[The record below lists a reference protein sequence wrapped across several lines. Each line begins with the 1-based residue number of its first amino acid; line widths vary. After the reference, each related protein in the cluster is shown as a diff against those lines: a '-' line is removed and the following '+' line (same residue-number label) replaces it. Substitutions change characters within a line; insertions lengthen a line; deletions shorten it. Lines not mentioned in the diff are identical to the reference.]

1 MYCQKCRTPLKL
13 DSSLE
18 HLNPSSFKI
27 LVDSTPSLPSQTP
40 QPPKTLA
47 ARERRDIYDKAAQNA
62 GPAQQKRSI
71 PAPQKSTANFN
82 PAMSYVML
90 SESQLGPLSPEEQS
104 PSKKAP
110 EKDAKSS
117 DHDSTSLSAEME
129 RSLRLWEILSSR
141 SDIDHPICSECTDML
156 LAGLQQRQT
165 TANRERQAYAEFL
178 KKAKEHVP
186 SEEEQRQAR
195 QALAAAKQQEQKAL
209 QELEALEAEKAAME
223 EEIAALNREEAE
235 LEEEEAAFW
244 RERNEFDDTV
254 TKFRDQND
262 SLLNQLQF
270 DTKLLETLQ
279 RTNVY
284 NDSFCIDHDGPF
296 GTINGLRLGKL
307 ADHSVEWPE
316 INAAWGLCVL
326 LLTVVAEKLGYTFHG
341 YRPLPIGSTSKIEKL
356 EYPANDQSRSA
367 KPKVTTLDLF
377 CNSDLPLGLGF
388 LHRGFDNAMVAFLEC
403 LRQLGEHV
411 EQSPSYVG
419 ASALSRKLPYKIN
432 KDKIGDNSIKLGT
445 FNQEEAWTRACKY
458 TLTCCKFL
466 LAHAS
471 HVDDLKQDGQATRTQ
486 NPAHSWRVV
495 DDNSALASG
504 LALSSA
510 QPSFHI
516 KWRPEVVMD
525 LDDANGGIGNV
536 RGNIFDF
543 LSLAIL
549 TGSSIMLPSFQ
560 SRSAEDLSALWNG
573 KIPFDT
579 FFDTDH
585 FVATFAAACPKMDV
599 YMPSKDH
606 ALVPPLQNRYQMPS
620 MRQDILLE
628 AGTPGDVPS
637 TPAEAV
643 KNFNNWLSA
652 QPDYDS
658 KKTTLV
664 SVGRTLWEGLDT
676 RSLPAAVRRDFG
688 GSLRLIPKVRRLAAI
703 VTYNLALKY
712 HLHNIDPRLPYYP
725 SAFLG
730 AHLRT
735 ESDAKAAGWL
745 NDETAAAHANYT
757 GQTDAYLSQAAQQN
771 LPIIYVAS
779 GNETEISRFADKAW
793 HLHSFNVTSKASLL
807 SGSDLEALQNLSWDQ
822 QGLVDYEVLRRSSSL
837 AGFARSSFAFN
848 IAITRN
854 EFVDVNREALRLRP
868 QDLRREDVAF
878 DDGFSKIW
886 GRFPWQEVR
895 MLRGAWP

>member
-1 MYCQKCRTPLKL
+1 
-13 DSSLE
+13 
-18 HLNPSSFKI
+18 
-27 LVDSTPSLPSQTP
+27 
-40 QPPKTLA
+40 
-47 ARERRDIYDKAAQNA
+47 
-62 GPAQQKRSI
+62 
-71 PAPQKSTANFN
+71 
-82 PAMSYVML
+82 MSYVML
-90 SESQLGPLSPEEQS
+90 SESQLGPLSPEDPS
-104 PSKKAP
+104 PSKKVL

-117 DHDSTSLSAEME
+117 EQHDSSSLSADME
-129 RSLRLWEILSSR
+129 KSLRLWEILSSR
-141 SDIDHPICSECTDML
+141 SDIDHPICSECTDLL

-178 KKAKEHVP
+178 KKAKADVP

-195 QALAAAKQQEQKAL
+195 EALAAAKQQEQKAL
-209 QELEALEAEKAAME
+209 EELEALEAEKAAME

-254 TKFRDQND
+254 TKFREQND

-307 ADHSVEWPE
+307 ADHSVEWTE

-356 EYPANDQSRSA
+356 EYPANDQSRTG
-367 KPKVTTLDLF
+367 KPKITALDLF

-445 FNQEEAWTRACKY
+445 FNQEEAWTRACLAHVPHDCGELNSRSKGSEVP
-458 TLTCCKFL
+458 LGQKFL
-466 LAHAS
+466 RCTF
-471 HVDDLKQDGQATRTQ
+471 ATSACLFTHHIPLHNAWTIDRETFIQ
-486 NPAHSWRVV
+486 EWMENQIG
-495 DDNSALASG
+495 NSPNRSAIAL
-504 LALSSA
+504 LCRR
-510 QPSFHI
+510 PDI
-516 KWRPEVVMD
+516 KWRPDVVLD
-525 LDDANGGIGNV
+525 LDDANGGVGNV

-560 SRSAEDLSALWNG
+560 SRSAADLSALWNG

-585 FVATFAAACPKMDV
+585 FVATFAAACPKMDI

-606 ALVPPLQNRYQMPS
+606 SLVPPLQNRYGMPS
-620 MRQDILLE
+620 MRLDIHPETLD
-628 AGTPGDVPS
+628 TP
-637 TPAEAV
+637 TPNTPKGAV
-643 KNFNNWLSA
+643 DNFNHWLSV
-652 QPDYDS
+652 QPDYDPQ
-658 KKTTLV
+658 KTTLV
-664 SVGRTLWEGLDT
+664 SVGRSLWEGLDT
-676 RSLPAAVRRDFG
+676 RALPAAVRRDFG
-688 GSLRLIPKVRRLAAI
+688 GSLRLIPEVRRLAAI

-712 HLHNIDPRLPYYP
+712 HLHSIDPRLPYYK

-745 NDETAAAHANYT
+745 NDEGAAAHANYT
-757 GQTDAYLSQAAQQN
+757 GQTDAYLSQAVEHD
-771 LPIIYVAS
+771 LSVIYVAS
-779 GNETEISRFADKAW
+779 GNATEISRFTEKAW
-793 HLHSFNVTSKASLL
+793 HLHSFNVTSKSALL
-807 SGSDLEALQNLSWDQ
+807 SGSDLEALENLTWDQ

-854 EFVDVNREALRLRP
+854 EFVDVNQEALWLRP
-868 QDLRREDVAF
+868 EHLKKEDVAF
-878 DDGFSKIW
+878 EDGLSKIW
-886 GRFPWQEVR
+886 GRFPWQEKR

>member
-13 DSSLE
+13 DPSLE

-71 PAPQKSTANFN
+71 PAPQKTTANFN

-110 EKDAKSS
+110 EKDSKSS

-178 KKAKEHVP
+178 KKAKENVP

-195 QALAAAKQQEQKAL
+195 EALTAAKQQEQKAL
-209 QELEALEAEKAAME
+209 QELEVLEAEKAAME

-254 TKFRDQND
+254 TKFREQND

-356 EYPANDQSRSA
+356 EYPANDQSRTE

-419 ASALSRKLPYKIN
+419 ASALSRKLPYKIS
-432 KDKIGDNSIKLGT
+432 KDKVGDNSIKLGT

-471 HVDDLKQDGQATRTQ
+471 HVDDLKQDNQATR
-486 NPAHSWRVV
+486 
-495 DDNSALASG
+495 
-504 LALSSA
+504 
-510 QPSFHI
+510 
-516 KWRPEVVMD
+516 
-525 LDDANGGIGNV
+525 
-536 RGNIFDF
+536 
-543 LSLAIL
+543 
-549 TGSSIMLPSFQ
+549 
-560 SRSAEDLSALWNG
+560 
-573 KIPFDT
+573 
-579 FFDTDH
+579 
-585 FVATFAAACPKMDV
+585 
-599 YMPSKDH
+599 
-606 ALVPPLQNRYQMPS
+606 
-620 MRQDILLE
+620 
-628 AGTPGDVPS
+628 
-637 TPAEAV
+637 
-643 KNFNNWLSA
+643 
-652 QPDYDS
+652 
-658 KKTTLV
+658 
-664 SVGRTLWEGLDT
+664 
-676 RSLPAAVRRDFG
+676 
-688 GSLRLIPKVRRLAAI
+688 
-703 VTYNLALKY
+703 
-712 HLHNIDPRLPYYP
+712 
-725 SAFLG
+725 
-730 AHLRT
+730 
-735 ESDAKAAGWL
+735 
-745 NDETAAAHANYT
+745 
-757 GQTDAYLSQAAQQN
+757 
-771 LPIIYVAS
+771 
-779 GNETEISRFADKAW
+779 
-793 HLHSFNVTSKASLL
+793 
-807 SGSDLEALQNLSWDQ
+807 
-822 QGLVDYEVLRRSSSL
+822 
-837 AGFARSSFAFN
+837 
-848 IAITRN
+848 
-854 EFVDVNREALRLRP
+854 
-868 QDLRREDVAF
+868 
-878 DDGFSKIW
+878 
-886 GRFPWQEVR
+886 
-895 MLRGAWP
+895 

>member
-1 MYCQKCRTPLKL
+1 M
-13 DSSLE
+13 
-18 HLNPSSFKI
+18 
-27 LVDSTPSLPSQTP
+27 
-40 QPPKTLA
+40 
-47 ARERRDIYDKAAQNA
+47 
-62 GPAQQKRSI
+62 
-71 PAPQKSTANFN
+71 
-82 PAMSYVML
+82 
-90 SESQLGPLSPEEQS
+90 
-104 PSKKAP
+104 
-110 EKDAKSS
+110 EK
-117 DHDSTSLSAEME
+117 
-129 RSLRLWEILSSR
+129 SLRLWEILSSR
-141 SDIDHPICSECTDML
+141 SDIDHPICSECTDMV
-156 LAGLQQRQT
+156 LAGLQKRQT

-178 KKAKEHVP
+178 KKAKEDVP

-195 QALAAAKQQEQKAL
+195 EALTAAKQQEQKAL
-209 QELEALEAEKAAME
+209 EELEALEAEKAAME

-326 LLTVVAEKLGYTFHG
+326 LLTVVAEKLSYTFHG

-356 EYPANDQSRSA
+356 EYPANDQSRTG

-419 ASALSRKLPYKIN
+419 ASALSRKLPYKIS

-445 FNQEEAWTRACKY
+445 FNQEEAWTRAY
-458 TLTCCKFL
+458 RETFIQEWMDNQIGNPPNRSAIAL
-466 LAHAS
+466 LCR
-471 HVDDLKQDGQATRTQ
+471 K
-486 NPAHSWRVV
+486 PE
-495 DDNSALASG
+495 
-504 LALSSA
+504 
-510 QPSFHI
+510 I
-516 KWRPEVVMD
+516 KWRPTVVMD

-543 LSLAIL
+543 LGLAIL
-549 TGSSIMLPSFQ
+549 SGSSIMLPSFQ

-573 KIPFDT
+573 KIPFTT

-585 FVATFAAACPKMDV
+585 FVDTFAAACPKMEV
-599 YMPSKDH
+599 YMPSTNNS
-606 ALVPPLQNRYQMPS
+606 LLPPLANRYGMPS
-620 MRQDILLE
+620 MRQDLWPETVGTDTPNTPE
-628 AGTPGDVPS
+628 A
-637 TPAEAV
+637 AV
-643 KNFNNWLSA
+643 KDFNHWLSA
-652 QPDYDS
+652 QPDYDP

-676 RSLPAAVRRDFG
+676 RALPSAVRRDFG
-688 GSLRLIPKVRRLAAI
+688 NSLRLIPEVRRLAAI

-725 SAFLG
+725 SSFLG

-745 NDETAAAHANYT
+745 DNGGANAHATYD
-757 GQTDAYLSQAAQQN
+757 GQTDAYLSQAVEN
-771 LPIIYVAS
+771 DLSIIYVAS
-779 GNETEISRFADKAW
+779 GNSSEISRFAEKAW

-807 SGSDLEALQNLSWDQ
+807 FGPDLAALEALSWDQ

-854 EFVDVNREALRLRP
+854 EFVDVNKEALRLQPGDVRK
-868 QDLRREDVAF
+868 EDVAF
-878 DDGFSKIW
+878 EDGLSRIW
-886 GRFPWQEVR
+886 GRFEWQEER